1 MISQNSVSRKKK
13 SSAAVF
19 ISRFSAPIFPLL
31 FSGEGRGDTEEEEK
45 EEEEARM
52 YGILLPPETKL
63 EFFVSPPP
71 PACPRFPK
79 NIYECEAPAF
89 IFFWWKPALLI
100 PHKMSKSGTHAPI
113 QKKPTMFSFF
123 SPVLFYMGSCAIAT
137 RKKIIMP
144 AHTLLWRT
152 KNKKCD
158 LLKKTKLFFPCT
170 ECGEWIGKRQWR
182 HFALL
187 LGAREQLARD
197 LALKLTDYNTET
209 REVKSFPL

>member
-1 MISQNSVSRKKK
+1 
-13 SSAAVF
+13 
-19 ISRFSAPIFPLL
+19 
-31 FSGEGRGDTEEEEK
+31 
-45 EEEEARM
+45 M

-89 IFFWWKPALLI
+89 IFFWWKPALLL

-113 QKKPTMFSFF
+113 PKKPTMFSFF

-158 LLKKTKLFFPCT
+158 LLKITLIPCT

-197 LALKLTDYNTET
+197 LALKLTDYHTET
-209 REVKSFPL
+209 REVKSFFPFKIIVTHQKKNIWGTICPFRLIFKKMHNLPFPAFRRRQIN